1 MATTQ
6 LRITLCP
13 NCGSDKIRQ
22 VKRDWVDEIRG
33 ETYIVPNLEFY
44 ECPTCGE
51 KLYDREAMRLIEA
64 YTPRFMPKPKKRAQ
78 QVTATPV
85 VSEAMPA

>member
-1 MATTQ
+1 METTQ
-6 LRITLCP
+6 LKITICP

-33 ETYIVPNLEFY
+33 ETFIVPNLEFY

-64 YTPRFMPKPKKRAQ
+64 HTPRSMPKSRKRTQ
-78 QVTATPV
+78 QSNATPL
-85 VSEAMPA
+85 VSEAMPT